1 MHTHA
6 LYFKMMVW
14 PTRGTLAYD
23 HGFNSTTTAMITTM
37 QDNRN
42 YSTLFAYSIVI
53 LILCYAIYQKKSI
66 LLICLCFSVGS
77 IAPALNIVFWV
88 GTVLAERL
96 LYVPSIGY
104 CIVFGIYVNHLIY
117 YLLHNINTTKS
128 QGKNSKS
135 DTNNNR
141 PHFISKGTSRGKD
154 FKGEENTRPEIISKG
169 LLLMLMLFLCICSY
183 VMFNHSRHRSLE
195 WLNEPILYETG
206 YQTNPTSAK
215 IMNNLAQV
223 LLRSGNTTDAIRAN
237 VILKRSYLILPTASG
252 LYNQGLA
259 HSSMGN
265 KTEAISYMQLALQ
278 VRPQSK
284 YVLDFSNCAIHN
296 TC

>member
-23 HGFNSTTTAMITTM
+23 HGFNSTSTAMITTM
-37 QDNRN
+37 QDDRN
-42 YSTLFAYSIVI
+42 YSTLFAYSTVI
-53 LILCYAIYQKKSI
+53 LLLCYAVYHKKSI

-104 CIVFGIYVNHLIY
+104 CIVFGIYINHLIY
-117 YLLHNINTTKS
+117 YLLHNNNTTKS
-128 QGKNSKS
+128 QGK
-135 DTNNNR
+135 
-141 PHFISKGTSRGKD
+141 D
-154 FKGEENTRPEIISKG
+154 FKGDRNNIPEIISKV
-169 LLLMLMLFLCICSY
+169 LLLMLMFFLCICSY

-278 VRPQSK
+278 VTSTIKICFR
-284 YVLDFSNCAIHN
+284 F
-296 TC
+296 